1 MAGRQ
6 WRGIRSVAQCRR
18 RVGVVGQTAQG
29 QVPLDQAQRVG
40 SRPHVVH
47 VIVAAPFYGQAARL
61 QCALDVE
68 RIRMGIGT
76 PHGHSVVD
84 TACRIQEVATRRC
97 IVNCSS
103 SQASDH
109 IAIDH
114 DVGIR

>member
-6 WRGIRSVAQCRR
+6 WRGIRSVAQRRR
-18 RVGVVGQTAQG
+18 RVGIVYQTIEG
-29 QVPLDQAQRVG
+29 QVPLDQAERVG

-47 VIVAAPFYGQAARL
+47 VIMAAPFYGQTARL
-61 QCALDVE
+61 KRTLDVE
-68 RIRMGIGT
+68 RIRMGIRS
-76 PHGHSVVD
+76 PHGHSVID
-84 TACRIQEVATRRC
+84 AARRIQEVAARRC